1 MSVQYNVRESFLV
14 SGEGYIAQI
23 LPGKR
28 LETKD
33 IVERMAKKGTTLTK
47 TDLRAAFT
55 ILREVIMEAMKEGY
69 QINFIDFMSLT
80 FSIGGMFEGDEDS
93 FSPDRHE
100 LKIRANIS
108 KTFCLD
114 VLRHVTLEKRVIDK
128 KGPIITSLS
137 DLASKIKNSFVTQ
150 GKLAVLR
157 GDYLKFDQYAED
169 EGIYF
174 FSEDKSKMVKVAFE
188 GRLATKEIMFIV
200 PDLSSLGPRVYVE
213 LRTKLNSKS
222 IRTNILDKLLE
233 VK

>member
-14 SGEGYIAQI
+14 NGEGYIAQI

-33 IVERMAKKGTTLTK
+33 IVERMAQKGTTLTK

-100 LKIRANIS
+100 LKIKANIS

-128 KGPIITSLS
+128 KGPIITSITE
-137 DLASKIKNSFVTQ
+137 LAGKKKNLVITQ
-150 GKLAVLR
+150 GRLATLR
-157 GDYLKFDQYAED
+157 GDNLKFDVEAED

-174 FSEDKSKMVKVAFE
+174 FSEDKSRMIKVPFE
-188 GRLATKEIMFIV
+188 GKITVKEIMFVV
-200 PDLSSLGPRVYVE
+200 PDLSSLGPKVYVE

-222 IRTNILDKLLE
+222 IRTNVLDKLLE
-233 VK
+233 VQ